1 MRRRMFLRGAGGVA
15 VALPFLESLF
25 GRRGTA
31 RAAGPGGNRLVVFFT
46 CNGVN
51 LETFFPQ
58 APGPL
63 TVDSLMG
70 SALEPLTAYR
80 EKLLIPRG
88 LHMVPKGW
96 GHDPGTA
103 GNDHAM
109 GMGHKLTA
117 QPLDPDTLYARGVS
131 VDQFAAA
138 QLNPDG
144 RPSLTLS
151 VGWRHLDV
159 LGHISY
165 AGSGMPVTP
174 EGNPW
179 LTYQDLM
186 GLGGLD
192 ELAKLRIATRRQS
205 VLDLV
210 EDEFKALKARGLGK
224 ADAMKLEMHAD
235 SIRDLEVEMA
245 GSGLVA
251 CALDP
256 ARAAEIEAVDPDS
269 VLLDAQFKA
278 IGRMQLDV
286 LAMAIACGATNV
298 ATIQWASGSGGPVYQ
313 WDGMHHEY
321 NHHKLSHGNT
331 KDDDTGE
338 EVAGYMEM
346 LAQIDRWHAEQL
358 GHLLDRLSAYEEG
371 DGTVLDR
378 SAVVWMHELSEGKIH
393 SYIDLPTVIAG
404 SAGGYLKQGEYI
416 DLVGDED
423 PWDLRYPHNRL
434 LVTLLNAVGCTG
446 EDGSPI
452 TEFGREGLEKGE
464 YSELLA

>member
-1 MRRRMFLRGAGGVA
+1 MFLRGAGGVA
-15 VALPFLESLF
+15 VGLPLLESLV

-31 RAAGPGGNRLVVFFT
+31 RAAGPGSKRLVVFFT

-51 LETFFPQ
+51 LESFFPQ
-58 APGPL
+58 TPGPL
-63 TVDSLMG
+63 TMESLMG
-70 SALEPLTAYR
+70 SALEPLAGYR
-80 EKLLIPRG
+80 DRLLVPRG

-117 QPLDPDTLYARGVS
+117 QPLDPDTLYATGIS

-138 QLNPDG
+138 QLNHDG

-151 VGWRHLDV
+151 VGWRHPDH

-165 AGSGMPVTP
+165 AGSGMPVSP

-186 GLGGLD
+186 GLG
-192 ELAKLRIATRRQS
+192 ELSDVEKLRIATRRQS

-210 EDEFKALKARGLGK
+210 EDEFKALKARGLGHE
-224 ADAMKLEMHAD
+224 DAMKLEMHAD

-245 GSGLVA
+245 GNGLVA

-256 ARAAEIEAVDPDS
+256 ARAAELEAVDPES
-269 VLLDAQFKA
+269 VELDAQFKA

-286 LAMAIACGATNV
+286 LAMAIACGATHV
-298 ATIQWASGSGGPVYQ
+298 ATIQWASGSGGPIYQ
-313 WDGMHHEY
+313 WDGMDHEY

-331 KDDDTGE
+331 KDDDSGE
-338 EVAGYMEM
+338 EVVGYREM
-346 LAQIDRWHAEQL
+346 LSQIDHWHAGQFK
-358 GHLLDRLSAYEEG
+358 HLLDRLSAYEEG

-378 SAVVWMHELSEGKIH
+378 SAVVWMHELSDGKVH

-404 SAGGYLKQGEYI
+404 SAGGYLKQGQFI
-416 DLVGDED
+416 DLVAGQD

-434 LVTLLNAVGCTG
+434 LVTLLNAVGCCG

-452 TEFGREGLEKGE
+452 TAFGRKGLEEGE
-464 YSELLA
+464 YGELLA